1 MKATDGDKD
10 RQESIVYFLTGQGID
25 PDRPDQSKFDIN
37 KTSGE
42 LYVLKVYFFYIY
54 FQIIG
59 YAMTSDSLTVTGK
72 NLLFSHF
79 CMSLEFLYN

>member
-42 LYVLKVYFFYIY
+42 LYVLKVYFFLY
-54 FQIIG
+54 
-59 YAMTSDSLTVTGK
+59 
-72 NLLFSHF
+72 LLSNNWVCHDIR
-79 CMSLEFLYN
+79 